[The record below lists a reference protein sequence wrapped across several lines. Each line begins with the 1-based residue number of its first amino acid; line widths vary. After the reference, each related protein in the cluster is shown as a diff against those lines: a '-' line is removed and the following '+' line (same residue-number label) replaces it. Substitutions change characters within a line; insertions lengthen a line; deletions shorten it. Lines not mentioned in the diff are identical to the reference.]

1 MTTSSRTTTR
11 AATAFLSTLP
21 HMLVWQHSSV
31 VDSRCCVCRIA
42 DKHVKTLVKCI
53 AHYAA
58 DPHIQLFRRFLNKE
72 YDNEDLQFFL
82 TVVLL
87 SREGIPTRFAQYVV
101 ARDKLVLLPLF
112 TRWVCNPTHNPT
124 HSTVAGGGSMVDDE
138 AFMRSETMPSR
149 RSSRARKSSRR
160 FSRHRLSR
168 PSSRHMSSR
177 LSSRDSP
184 RHAARAAPG
193 RASNG
198 RIAARLMSLPRTTSE
213 GPFSEN
219 DSRHA
224 VQEQGI
230 TASGRWLKAA
240 SSSKSMLRATS
251 SMRRSI
257 PVKQMT
263 AARLIPRSAAHG
275 GDNGVPRGLPLPD
288 WFWASVTASTLAHA
302 TGEPVNITAPDGTAA
317 GYRELIQATSRASY
331 LRLAQQYVLC
341 RSDGSASAKAVA
353 LGGGVVTIACALASC
368 RFGGNAEQ
376 IRQVLTTPMTSDDMQ
391 QVMVTQVRPHKK

>member
-1 MTTSSRTTTR
+1 
-11 AATAFLSTLP
+11 
-21 HMLVWQHSSV
+21 
-31 VDSRCCVCRIA
+31 
-42 DKHVKTLVKCI
+42 
-53 AHYAA
+53 
-58 DPHIQLFRRFLNKE
+58 
-72 YDNEDLQFFL
+72 
-82 TVVLL
+82 
-87 SREGIPTRFAQYVV
+87 
-101 ARDKLVLLPLF
+101 
-112 TRWVCNPTHNPT
+112 
-124 HSTVAGGGSMVDDE
+124 
-138 AFMRSETMPSR
+138 MPSR
-149 RSSRARKSSRR
+149 RSNRARKSSRR

-177 LSSRDSP
+177 LSSSQSP

-198 RIAARLMSLPRTTSE
+198 RIAARLMSLPTTSE
-213 GPFSEN
+213 GMFSEN

-331 LRLAQQYVLC
+331 LRLAQQ
-341 RSDGSASAKAVA
+341 
-353 LGGGVVTIACALASC
+353 
-368 RFGGNAEQ
+368 FGGNAEQ

-391 QVMVTQVRPHKK
+391 QVMVTQNATLGGSSSGGVDVEALDDEVADTEQPPPSSTAQQEATAQPLGPQDDAHRATQPAEGNGTADAAQEVVVSSRRPVTQETRIASRPTHDDLDVDAVSVVSEDSVLTTVDPAGAKLEWTHWRQELLDPAGAKLEWTHWRQEL